1 MSNVRRP
8 INKIHLLNQF
18 SLLKN
23 SSLLR
28 KKANTTKIPVYRT
41 ITSRTK
47 DLTIKDSLTQLV
59 AVIITIENIK
69 IKNTKAFVFLIRN

>member
-18 SLLKN
+18 SLLKK

-47 DLTIKDSLTQLV
+47 DLKL
-59 AVIITIENIK
+59 K
-69 IKNTKAFVFLIRN
+69 IQKLLYF